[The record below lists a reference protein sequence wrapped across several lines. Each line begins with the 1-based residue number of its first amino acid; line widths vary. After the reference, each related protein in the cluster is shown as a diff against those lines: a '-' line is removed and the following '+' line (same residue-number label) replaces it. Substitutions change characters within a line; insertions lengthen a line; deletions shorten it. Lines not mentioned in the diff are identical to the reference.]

1 MPPPP
6 PTGEKLQTPPTPKPK
21 GEETAQAAP
30 ATLVV
35 TLPAAAKLMIDDN
48 VTSSTTGTRVF
59 VSPAL
64 KPGKEFTYTLKGELT
79 VDGQTLTAIREV
91 KVRAGQETRVRLE
104 FPVATVALR

>member
-6 PTGEKLQTPPTPKPK
+6 PPGEKLQTPPKPK

-35 TLPAAAKLMIDDN
+35 TLPAAAKLLIDDN

-79 VDGQTLTAIREV
+79 VDGQTLTAIQEV